1 MKCPKCGVT
10 MQAARINGRDVP
22 VCSECGYRAVVAVQ
36 SLRAELARCFKGQ
49 TRHGMSST
57 IAA

>member
-22 VCSECGYRAVVAVQ
+22 VCSECGYRAVETVQ

-49 TRHGMSST
+49 TRAT